1 MTPHGA
7 SMKGVTIPLP
17 MRRRFSVVLTA
28 LALFGA
34 SHAWAVRTSLWTQD
48 TVDDFLSG
56 DVAGVTVTSEGQVE
70 LGAAWDSVVSN
81 LPDVAQIWCLA
92 RDSKGQIYFGTGDE
106 GRIYRWSRGRPAQLV
121 WDTGS
126 SEIMSMVIDA
136 NDNVY
141 AGSSPGGVI
150 YRVSARGD
158 TSRYFETGE
167 QSVWTLLLG
176 KNGTL
181 YAGTGSRGRIYKISG
196 PGKGYLLADTRDANV
211 LALAWAKDG
220 DLLAG
225 TSSKGL
231 LIRIDPGGS
240 PRVIYDSGA
249 EELRAI
255 AVLEDGSIAVGTNR
269 GQSGSGSG
277 SGGAGGGGAGGGGS
291 STGGSSLGIEVTP
304 SGGSKC
310 GVYIVQSDGS
320 ARLLYAPPCDYVYAL
335 APGDARSVWFT
346 TGNPAAL
353 FRVGLDRKFALLG
366 ATESKQLL
374 GLVRAD
380 KEAYASSGNAGLLY
394 SLGSGPGAEGKYISE
409 AHDLRSVASWGE
421 ARVAVSGGGEVH
433 WSSRSG
439 FSKTPDDGWSGW
451 SREVPIKGYVKIES
465 PPARFLQYRL
475 RFRRGSGDRP
485 TVSTVEVAYLQRNLP
500 PSIANVTL
508 YGPENPFFEGGPE
521 YRPPQISQSF
531 ANGIK
536 LEFSLP
542 RAGPRPVSDASA
554 AWARGIRS
562 ASWEAADPNGD
573 NLRYK
578 LYIKADDETAWKSL
592 SSEMDDRAF
601 SWDAESFANGTY
613 RLKLEASDSPDNPD
627 GTAMKTERVSAPFLI
642 DNIPPRV
649 EGLRTVTREGGVRG
663 RSTVAVSGIA
673 IDADSRIAK
682 IEYSVDG
689 SDWKQIFPEDS
700 IFDSLQEKFRFDVVD
715 LAPGEHAIT
724 VRASDSQRNV
734 SVGKILAVT
743 R

>member
-1 MTPHGA
+1 
-7 SMKGVTIPLP
+7 
-17 MRRRFSVVLTA
+17 MRRRFSAVLAA
-28 LALFGA
+28 LALVGA
-34 SHAWAVRTSLWTQD
+34 SQAWAVRTSLWTQD
-48 TVDDFLSG
+48 TVDDFLTG
-56 DVAGVTVTSEGQVE
+56 DVTGVTVTSEGQVQ
-70 LGAAWDSVVSN
+70 LGAAWDSVVTN
-81 LPDVAQIWCLA
+81 LPEVAQIWCLA
-92 RDSKGQIYFGTGDE
+92 RDSKGQIYFGTGDD
-106 GRIYRWSRGRPAQLV
+106 GRIYRWSRGRSAQLV
-121 WDTGS
+121 WNTGS
-126 SEIMSMVIDA
+126 SEIMSMAIDA
-136 NDNVY
+136 NDNLY
-141 AGSSPGGVI
+141 AGSSTDGVI
-150 YRVSARGD
+150 YRVTARGD

-167 QSVWTLLLG
+167 QSVWTLLVG
-176 KNGTL
+176 KNGML
-181 YAGTGSRGRIYKISG
+181 YAGTGSRGRIYKVTG
-196 PGKGYLLADTRDANV
+196 PGKGDVFADTRDANV

-220 DLLAG
+220 ALLAG

-231 LIRIDPGGS
+231 LLRIEPNGS
-240 PRVIYDSGA
+240 TRVIYDSGA

-255 AVLEDGSIAVGTNR
+255 AVLDDGSIAVGTNR
-269 GQSGSGSG
+269 SPSGSSGAGAVVGSG
-277 SGGAGGGGAGGGGS
+277 PPGVP
-291 STGGSSLGIEVTP
+291 SLGIEVTP
-304 SGGSKC
+304 TGGSKC
-310 GVYIVQSDGS
+310 GVFLVQPDGS
-320 ARLLYAPPCDYVYAL
+320 ARLLYAPPCDFVYAM
-335 APGDARSVWFT
+335 APGDAGSVWFT

-374 GLVRAD
+374 GLLRAG
-380 KEAYASSGNAGLLY
+380 KEVYAAAGNAAVLY
-394 SLGSGPGAEGKYISE
+394 SLGSGVGTEGTYISE

-421 ARVAVSGGGEVH
+421 ARVAVSGGGEVR

-475 RFRRGSGDRP
+475 RFRRGSGELP
-485 TVSTVEVAYLQRNLP
+485 TVSTLEVAYLQRNLP

-531 ANGIK
+531 PNGIK

-542 RAGPRPVSDASA
+542 RAGPRAVSDASA

-562 ASWEAADPNGD
+562 ASWDAADPNGD

-578 LYIKADDETAWKSL
+578 LYIKANDETSWKSL
-592 SSEMDDRAF
+592 SSGTDDRAF

-613 RLKLEASDSPDNPD
+613 RLKLEASDAPDNPD
-627 GTAMKTERVSAPFLI
+627 GTEMRAERLSAPFVI

-649 EGLRTVTREGGVRG
+649 EGLRTSTREGSLRG
-663 RSTVAVSGIA
+663 RSTVTVSGLA

-689 SDWKQIFPEDS
+689 SDWKQVFPDDS
-700 IFDSLQEKFRFDVVD
+700 IFDSLQEKFHFDVTD
-715 LAPGEHAIT
+715 LAPGEHAVT
-724 VRASDSQRNV
+724 VRASDEQRNV